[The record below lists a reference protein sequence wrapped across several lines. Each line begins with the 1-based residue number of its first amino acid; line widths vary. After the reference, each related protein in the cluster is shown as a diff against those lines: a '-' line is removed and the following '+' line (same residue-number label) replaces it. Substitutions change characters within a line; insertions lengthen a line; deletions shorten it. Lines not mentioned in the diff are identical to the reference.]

1 MFSQRTAGLL
11 FLLMVGLLLM
21 PAIGLP
27 YTSMD
32 WSAYSAAY
40 DADTPTPTFTLS
52 PPATGTATTTLTSTA
67 TATATSTATGT
78 PPATSTAT
86 ATSTVTPTMTPT
98 SGTGHI
104 GGRVQVQGRFN
115 ARGVRIDVDG
125 TPAATTTSNG
135 DFDASGVPQGTHV
148 VRAWLQGYLPA
159 EKADV
164 SVTIGQT
171 TILSPVQLRGG
182 DVDGDNEVGL
192 LDLVIVASNYYVTP
206 PDDPRA
212 DINADGEVD
221 LFDLVLVA
229 GNYRLT
235 GPLQWP

>member
-1 MFSQRTAGLL
+1 M
-11 FLLMVGLLLM
+11 
-21 PAIGLP
+21 
-27 YTSMD
+27 
-32 WSAYSAAY
+32 
-40 DADTPTPTFTLS
+40 
-52 PPATGTATTTLTSTA
+52 TAT
-67 TATATSTATGT
+67 
-78 PPATSTAT
+78 P
-86 ATSTVTPTMTPT
+86 
-98 SGTGHI
+98 GTGRI
-104 GGRVQVQGRFN
+104 DGQVQVQGRFN
-115 ARGVRIDVDG
+115 AQGVRIDVDG
-125 TPAATTTSNG
+125 APAATTTSNG
-135 DFDASGVPQGTHV
+135 DFETSGVQQGTHV

-171 TILSPVQLRGG
+171 TTLPAVQLRGG

-192 LDLVIVASNYYVTP
+192 LDLVTVASNYHTTP

-212 DINADGEVD
+212 DINADGWVD